1 MSQVK
6 ALERSSEEKRGDRR
20 QRLREFQ
27 SQLLQRVQV
36 ARSNEVTSSNQ
47 LGVMIGQ
54 TRYLLNLR
62 DAGEIVSLGPISE
75 VPLTRDWYLGLLNI
89 RGNLIGVID
98 IERFQG
104 QPKIELN
111 TECRIVAFSG
121 RLTFN
126 AGLLVSKV
134 LGLRNVEQMHLQQQ
148 KVQQQASWLQ
158 RSYIDEHE
166 QHWFELDLT
175 QLIQDHDFLHIGA

>member
-6 ALERSSEEKRGDRR
+6 ALERSSEEKRGERR
-20 QRLREFQ
+20 QRLRDFQ

-36 ARSNEVTSSNQ
+36 ARSNEALSPNQ

-54 TRYLLNLR
+54 SRYLLNLR
-62 DAGEIVSLGPISE
+62 DAGEIVSLGQISE

-104 QPKIELN
+104 QAKIDMDAD
-111 TECRIVAFSG
+111 CRLVAFSA
-121 RLTFN
+121 RLSFN

-134 LGLRNVEQMHLQQQ
+134 LGLRNVEQMKLQENADH
-148 KVQQQASWLQ
+148 QQAPWRQ
-158 RSYIDEHE
+158 RCYVDEHA
-166 QHWFELDLT
+166 QPWFELDLS
-175 QLIQDHDFLHIGA
+175 QLIQDHDFLHIGV